1 VPSAAAWFRDATPRQ
16 WVRRLLVAGVLGFVA
31 VIAVFLLLYASMSLP
46 EEPPRVQTS
55 AILATDGSTI
65 TELYKEQNRVDVK
78 LDQVAEVM
86 QQAVV
91 ATEDR
96 KFFGH
101 SGLDPIG
108 ITRALVNDIRGREL
122 QGGSTITQQLVK
134 NAYLNAERSLVRKVK
149 EAVLAVK
156 VEQQYDKDE
165 ILERYL
171 NTIYFGR
178 GAYGVEKAAQLY
190 FGKAAAD
197 LDLPQAALLA
207 GLIRAPETAAPERNP
222 EAARQRRAIVLK
234 AMVRSE
240 DISQAEADQ
249 ANAAPID
256 AIERPDP
263 TAQLSGGT
271 AWFSAMVREWAIDE
285 FGERLAFGGGLRI
298 ETTLDAK
305 KQAAAEQA
313 IGSILDRPDDPD
325 AALVSMTDDGA
336 IVALVGGRD
345 FKTSNVNLA
354 TNNVRPQMGS
364 TFKPVVLAAAL
375 QNDIRA
381 GQRYPGP
388 AKKTIPFDGYP
399 PYEVDNYD
407 GEAFGNIDLV
417 NATARSVN
425 TVYAQLAAD
434 VGLREVARTA
444 RELGIETELPLVPSM
459 SLGSAQASP
468 LEMLRAYMTFGT
480 RGQRVTP
487 YFVRRVTDRSGTVLF
502 SADPQREEV
511 YPEDLADVVN
521 HSLTAVVRNGTGR
534 AASFGRPAAGK
545 TGTTSGNT
553 DAWFVGYTPRIGTAV
568 WMGYQSDTKRKM
580 ENVHGRAVTGGSF
593 PAQIFQRYMRVA
605 TQGMDTGT
613 FTAPKPELLQA
624 GPNPTGP
631 PPTSDDRGDRD
642 DASTT
647 STSLDDSSTTSSS
660 TSSSTTTTTDRR
672 ATTTT
677 TAPATTTTTAAATT
691 TTTPTTTTR
700 GGNGN
705 DP

>member
-1 VPSAAAWFRDATPRQ
+1 M
-16 WVRRLLVAGVLGFVA
+16 RRLVVAGGLAFLAVVA
-31 VIAVFLLLYASMSLP
+31 LFLLAYASMSLP
-46 EEPPRVQTS
+46 DEPPRVQTS
-55 AILATDGSTI
+55 AILASDGSTI
-65 TELYKEQNRVDVK
+65 TELYKDQNRVDVK

-96 KFFGH
+96 NFFEH

-134 NAYLNAERSLVRKVK
+134 NAYLTTERSLVRKFK

-156 VEQQYDKDE
+156 VEQQFDKDE

-190 FGKAAAD
+190 FGRSAAD

-207 GLIRAPETAAPERNP
+207 GLIRAPETADPERDAA
-222 EAARQRRAIVLK
+222 AARQRRAIVLK
-234 AMVRSE
+234 AMVRAK

-249 ANAAPID
+249 ANAAPVE
-256 AIERPDP
+256 AIPRPDP
-263 TAQLSGGT
+263 TVQLTGST
-271 AWFSAMVREWAIDE
+271 AWFSAMVRQWTVEE

-298 ETTLDAK
+298 ETTLDAE

-313 IGSILDRPDDPD
+313 IASILDRPEDPD

-336 IVALVGGRD
+336 IVAMIGGRD

-375 QNDIRA
+375 ENDVTV

-399 PYEVDNYD
+399 PYEVDNYG
-407 GEAFGNIDLV
+407 GEAFGDIDLV
-417 NATARSVN
+417 DATAHSVN
-425 TVYAQLAAD
+425 TVYAQLASD
-434 VGLREVARTA
+434 IGLRAVARTA
-444 RELGIETELPLVPSM
+444 RDLGIETELPIVPSM

-502 SADPQREEV
+502 SADPKREDV
-511 YPEDLADVVN
+511 YPEELADVVN
-521 HSLTAVVRNGTGR
+521 HSLTAVLRNGTGR
-534 AASFGRPAAGK
+534 GASFGRPAAGK

-553 DAWFVGYTPRIGTAV
+553 DAWFVGYTPKIGTAV

-580 ENVHGRAVTGGSF
+580 DNVHGRAVTGGSF
-593 PAQIFQRYMRVA
+593 PAQIFSRYMRAA
-605 TQGMDTGT
+605 TQGMETGT
-613 FTAPKPELLQA
+613 FTAPKPELLE
-624 GPNPTGP
+624 P
-631 PPTSDDRGDRD
+631 PPNFDATTTTTSAEDET
-642 DASTT
+642 STT
-647 STSLDDSSTTSSS
+647 TTSLEVGSTTTTSS
-660 TSSSTTTTTDRR
+660 SSSTTTTTDRR

-677 TAPATTTTTAAATT
+677 TAPATTTSTSASTT
-691 TTTPTTTTR
+691 TTTTTSG

-705 DP
+705 SP

>member
-1 VPSAAAWFRDATPRQ
+1 MAGGLAFLAV
-16 WVRRLLVAGVLGFVA
+16 VAL
-31 VIAVFLLLYASMSLP
+31 FLLAYASMSLP
-46 EEPPRVQTS
+46 DEPPRVQTS
-55 AILATDGSTI
+55 AILASDGSTI
-65 TELYKEQNRVDVK
+65 TELYKDQNRVDVK
-78 LDQVAEVM
+78 LGQVAEVM

-96 KFFGH
+96 KFFEH

-108 ITRALVNDIRGREL
+108 ISRALVNDIRGREL

-134 NAYLNAERSLVRKVK
+134 NAYLNAERSLVRKLK
-149 EAVLAVK
+149 EAVLAIK

-190 FGKAAAD
+190 FGRSAAD
-197 LDLPQAALLA
+197 LDLPQSALLA
-207 GLIRAPETAAPERNP
+207 GLIRAPETADPERDP
-222 EAARQRRAIVLK
+222 EAAKQRRAIVLK
-234 AMVRSE
+234 AMVRAE
-240 DISQAEADQ
+240 DISQEEADA
-249 ANAAPID
+249 ANAAPVE
-256 AIERPDP
+256 AIPRPDP
-263 TAQLSGGT
+263 TVQLTGST
-271 AWFSAMVREWAIDE
+271 AWFSAMVRQWTVEE

-298 ETTLDAK
+298 ETTLDVK

-313 IGSILDRPDDPD
+313 IASILDRPEDPD

-336 IVALVGGRD
+336 IVAMIGGRD
-345 FKTSNVNLA
+345 FTTSNVNLA

-375 QNDIRA
+375 ENDVTV

-399 PYEVDNYD
+399 PYEVDNYG
-407 GEAFGNIDLV
+407 GESFGDIDLV
-417 NATARSVN
+417 DATAHSVN
-425 TVYAQLAAD
+425 TVYAQLASD
-434 VGLREVARTA
+434 VGLRAVARTA
-444 RELGIETELPLVPSM
+444 RDLGIETELPIVPSM

-502 SADPQREEV
+502 SADPKREDV

-521 HSLTAVVRNGTGR
+521 HALTAVLRNGTGR

-545 TGTTSGNT
+545 TGTTTGNT
-553 DAWFVGYTPRIGTAV
+553 DAWFVGYTPKIGTAV

-580 ENVHGRAVTGGSF
+580 DDVHGRAVTGGSF
-593 PAQIFQRYMRVA
+593 PAQIFSRYMRAA
-605 TQGMDTGT
+605 TQGMETGA
-613 FTAPKPELLQA
+613 FTAPKRELLEA
-624 GPNPTGP
+624 PPNF
-631 PPTSDDRGDRD
+631 
-642 DASTT
+642 DATTTTTTAEDESSTT
-647 STSLDDSSTTSSS
+647 TTSLDDSSTTTSSS
-660 TSSSTTTTTDRR
+660 SSSTTTTTDRR

-677 TAPATTTTTAAATT
+677 TAPATTTSTTASTT
-691 TTTPTTTTR
+691 TTTTNR
-700 GGNGN
+700 NGN